1 MNFATKAFMIFLP
14 CVLLIYHS
22 LPTRRLKFTFLLLA
36 SWGFYASWN
45 PWYLWVILFT
55 TTVDYTAGRLIAVA
69 QTPAGKR
76 GWLVASLLAN
86 LGLLAYFKYTL
97 FAVQNGIWLAEM
109 LGYSATAP
117 DWALRIILPLG
128 ISFHTFQGI
137 SYTIDVY
144 RGKLP
149 AVRSYRDFALF
160 VAFFPQLVAGPIV
173 RASEFLPQLVQP
185 PRVSAAQVQAG
196 LQLCIYG
203 LFKKVFI
210 ADRLG
215 QDFVDV
221 VFADPAGFAPA
232 THALAMLAYMAQIY
246 CDFSGYSDLAVGC
259 AKFFGFEIPRN
270 FNFPYLA
277 TSITDFWR
285 RWHITLSS
293 WLRDYLYISLGGNR
307 AGTLRTYANLVVT
320 MTACGLWHGA
330 SWGYVLWGVYNGLL
344 LSAHRVWDRFAQGR
358 AWVEAVRAHPLYR
371 GLAWAATMWLV
382 ATGLVLVRTQDL
394 ATAWVFESALLGLG
408 PATPGAAVWLPVWVW
423 AMVGLVAVEHGL
435 GGTHQPGWALQ
446 TWPSVVRAAVCGAAV
461 VLLVVLGPWVS
472 RPFIYFQF

>member
-69 QTPAGKR
+69 RTPAGKR

-221 VFADPAGFAPA
+221 VFARPGRLRPG
-232 THALAMLAYMAQIY
+232 HA
-246 CDFSGYSDLAVGC
+246 
-259 AKFFGFEIPRN
+259 
-270 FNFPYLA
+270 
-277 TSITDFWR
+277 
-285 RWHITLSS
+285 
-293 WLRDYLYISLGGNR
+293 R
-307 AGTLRTYANLVVT
+307 AGDAGVHGPDLLRLLRLQRPGGWL
-320 MTACGLWHGA
+320 CQ
-330 SWGYVLWGVYNGLL
+330 VLRL
-344 LSAHRVWDRFAQGR
+344 
-358 AWVEAVRAHPLYR
+358 
-371 GLAWAATMWLV
+371 
-382 ATGLVLVRTQDL
+382 
-394 ATAWVFESALLGLG
+394 
-408 PATPGAAVWLPVWVW
+408 
-423 AMVGLVAVEHGL
+423 
-435 GGTHQPGWALQ
+435 
-446 TWPSVVRAAVCGAAV
+446 
-461 VLLVVLGPWVS
+461 
-472 RPFIYFQF
+472 